1 MNVTDYTFFHKLTKL
16 FFIEKIWIY
25 GSRARGD
32 HRDRSDIDLAIEC
45 PEASSSDWHDV
56 LDILEN
62 ADTLL
67 KIDCVRFDA
76 LKDESRFKQ
85 DLSIDAVLLF
95 QRGGILCEDAKPL
108 LQREEGFV
116 REPRWNR
123 HLPDFGKALER
134 LKEVLEMPL
143 DEHRLVMD
151 AAIQRFEFNIEL
163 GWKTFKDFLE
173 HEEKQVISP
182 RDSVSQAYQ
191 SGWINNE
198 KLWLKMLGDR
208 NILSHDYCKVTAE
221 EIYER
226 IKTYYPAMKT
236 AYEKLK
242 EMNEGRIHD

>member
-16 FFIEKIWIY
+16 PFIEKVWLY
-25 GSRARGD
+25 ASRARGD
-32 HRDRSDIDLAIEC
+32 HRERSDIDLAIEC

-67 KIDCVRFDA
+67 KIDC
-76 LKDESRFKQ
+76 
-85 DLSIDAVLLF
+85 
-95 QRGGILCEDAKPL
+95 AKPL

-134 LKEVLEMPL
+134 LKEVLETPV
-143 DEHRLVMD
+143 DDHRLIMD
-151 AAIQRFEFNIEL
+151 GTIQRFEFCTEL

-173 HEEKQVISP
+173 HEKKKVLSP
-182 RDSVSQAYQ
+182 RDAVSQAYQ
-191 SGWINNE
+191 MEWIDNE
-198 KLWLKMLGDR
+198 KLWVDMLEDR
-208 NILSHDYCKVTAE
+208 NVLSHNYSTKTADE
-221 EIYER
+221 VYGR
-226 IKTYYPAMKT
+226 IKYYYPAMKV